1 MFRPFFS
8 LYLHLMSTDQAL
20 VKIVNG
26 SVYHDKI
33 PVLSQLNFQMHPG
46 EFVYLIGKSGSG
58 KSSFMKTLYAD
69 HDIQADEALCC
80 GYDLK
85 QIKSKEIP
93 FLRRK
98 IGIVFQEFELL
109 HDRTVNEN
117 LEFVLQATG
126 WKDANAIKSRIESSL
141 DSVGLNNKGLQK
153 PHQLSGGERQRVAIA
168 RALLNTPMLI
178 IADEPT
184 GNLDPQMSLEI
195 TELLYQI
202 SLSGTAV
209 LMASHDYIAMQQ
221 FKGKVWVC
229 EEGKIQMGV
238 SKA

>member
-1 MFRPFFS
+1 
-8 LYLHLMSTDQAL
+8 MSMNQAL
-20 VKIVNG
+20 VDISNG
-26 SVYHDKI
+26 NIYHDKI
-33 PVLSQLNFQMHPG
+33 SVLSQLNFQMNPG

-69 HDIQADEALCC
+69 HDIQADQAHCC

-85 QIKSKEIP
+85 NIKQKDIP

-126 WKDANAIKSRIESSL
+126 WKDANAIASRIESSL
-141 DSVGLNNKGLQK
+141 DSVGLHNKGPQK

-229 EEGKIQMGV
+229 EEGRIQAATT
-238 SKA
+238 KA

>member
-1 MFRPFFS
+1 
-8 LYLHLMSTDQAL
+8 MSIDQPL

-26 SVYHDKI
+26 SIFHDKI
-33 PVLSQLNFQMHPG
+33 PVLSQLNFHIHPG

-69 HDIQADEALCC
+69 HDVNADEAICC

-85 QIKSKEIP
+85 KIKPKEIP

-126 WKDANAIKSRIESSL
+126 WKDSNAIQSRIESSL
-141 DSVGLNNKGLQK
+141 DSVGLHNKGLQK

-202 SLSGTAV
+202 SKAGTAV
-209 LMASHDYIAMQQ
+209 LMASHDYIAMQK
-221 FKGKVWVC
+221 FEGKVWVC
-229 EEGKIQMGV
+229 EEGNILPGRQ
-238 SKA
+238 KA

>member
-1 MFRPFFS
+1 MAGVN
-8 LYLHLMSTDQAL
+8 YLFKVRADDDEILH
-20 VKIVNG
+20 VKICKPLPHTNQ
-26 SVYHDKI
+26 
-33 PVLSQLNFQMHPG
+33 PP
-46 EFVYLIGKSGSG
+46 
-58 KSSFMKTLYAD
+58 
-69 HDIQADEALCC
+69 
-80 GYDLK
+80 
-85 QIKSKEIP
+85 
-93 FLRRK
+93 
-98 IGIVFQEFELL
+98 
-109 HDRTVNEN
+109 
-117 LEFVLQATG
+117 FVLQATG

-141 DSVGLNNKGLQK
+141 DSVGLNNKGFQK